1 MNVRRAGG
9 TMRKR
14 SEAVFT
20 QRRKVKS
27 KRRKEDTD
35 LFAPL
40 RPSLRRCVTFL
51 LCCLLLAGCNSNDP
65 PNTNT
70 PVISRPPPGTTYPM
84 PPTGRAASLA
94 SMGWQSTDGKRSVFS
109 EYQGKVLVLDFYA
122 TWCGPCR
129 ESVPHLI
136 GLQNKYKDQG
146 LVVVGLNVGD
156 PEDKKKVPE
165 FAKEFGIQYILAE
178 PDEDLAAF
186 LLADSDAIPQTFVF
200 DRQGQLV
207 QRFTG
212 FGPETGVYLD
222 AAVETGLKI
231 PAQ

>member
-1 MNVRRAGG
+1 
-9 TMRKR
+9 
-14 SEAVFT
+14 
-20 QRRKVKS
+20 
-27 KRRKEDTD
+27 
-35 LFAPL
+35 
-40 RPSLRRCVTFL
+40 
-51 LCCLLLAGCNSNDP
+51 
-65 PNTNT
+65 
-70 PVISRPPPGTTYPM
+70 
-84 PPTGRAASLA
+84 
-94 SMGWQSTDGKRSVFS
+94 MGWQSTDGKRSVFS